1 MGLSFISI
9 QDHTNR
15 ASYGASPAGLAP
27 GALNAGDDVVADS
40 RIADG
45 GRAEVSEAVDRRAQ
59 VRQDAAA
66 TRAETHVPLDPPVT
80 TGIEI
85 VVEVVRQQGA
95 DLFARARVTHEWDSE
110 TWCHHIDLDPAT
122 ESPDSRLPITAER
135 APPVYDAE
143 PSAPGA
149 GGS

>member
-1 MGLSFISI
+1 MEPSFISI

-27 GALNAGDDVVADS
+27 GALNAGDDLVPDHG
-40 RIADG
+40 IADG
-45 GRAEVSEAVDRRAQ
+45 GRAEVGEAVDRRSQ
-59 VRQDAAA
+59 VRQDATA
-66 TRAETHVPLDPPVT
+66 TRAEAHVPLDPPVA

-95 DLFARARVTHEWDSE
+95 DLFARARVAHKWDSE

-122 ESPDSRLPITAER
+122 ESPDSRLPVTPKK
-135 APPVYDAE
+135 APQVYAAE

-149 GGS
+149 NGS